1 MHVKIVFIYTINIQV
16 SKYRFNKNSF
26 NLILNVANGSF
37 FNSLSKLFHNPTA
50 IASKLQVNCKFR
62 HIKTLFS
69 DHQNSVKTF
78 PKSRK
83 WHFRDYKFKNL
94 FGPLAFVLRPQ
105 SKRDSYGTACFCN
118 TSVRKICVFLFVNC
132 VFIFRIAKTFVAS

>member
-50 IASKLQVNCKFR
+50 LYRKLLCPVVVENRGICSASLFLVAR
-62 HIKTLFS
+62 LFS
-69 DHQNSVKTF
+69 SLRLRNRSHRYVGA
-78 PKSRK
+78 R
-83 WHFRDYKFKNL
+83 L
-94 FGPLAFVLRPQ
+94 FIHL
-105 SKRDSYGTACFCN
+105 
-118 TSVRKICVFLFVNC
+118 
-132 VFIFRIAKTFVAS
+132 